1 MHTRMPFFPMESNKG
16 AWQYLS
22 LKPAV
27 SHTNPSYLS
36 KQKSEQNHKV
46 FYLVLKDKALPWPHA
61 CYPAIRGAE
70 AGELVFQGNQNKN
83 KQKPER
89 IGGEWGGGRG
99 GRGRRKEGRKEGRG
113 KGRWLTS
120 LPRHNLST
128 SQPSCLVLLSS
139 HFELFDWSMILWSL
153 LGILTQF
160 YSHAMLKKNSSRK
173 SPELE

>member
-16 AWQYLS
+16 TWQYLS

-46 FYLVLKDKALPWPHA
+46 FYLVLKDKALLWPHA

-99 GRGRRKEGRKEGRG
+99 GRGRRKEGRKRKREMADLLT
-113 KGRWLTS
+113 KAQPFNISAILSSSPEFPLWAFWLEHDTVVS
-120 LPRHNLST
+120 PWHT
-128 SQPSCLVLLSS
+128 HPILLSC
-139 HFELFDWSMILWSL
+139 
-153 LGILTQF
+153 
-160 YSHAMLKKNSSRK
+160 YVKKNSSRK